1 MMNASFASL
10 YIGTLNNQQENHVS
24 IMNSD
29 TPFRDMTTTEVHTKT
44 ASSKFH

>member
-10 YIGTLNNQQENHVS
+10 YIGTLNNQQKNHVR

-29 TPFRDMTTTEVHTKT
+29 TPFTDMTTKQVHTKT
-44 ASSKFH
+44 ASSEFH